1 MTQLGI
7 AQKNLVPNP
16 GFEDYGRCPVSFS
29 TDPLHFGPNNWNS
42 PSQGTPDYYNKCS
55 IGDMHVPNNWAGVS
69 HAHSGV
75 VMQESMPGA
84 RAKRITVNLYSVN

>member
-55 IGDMHVPNNWAGVS
+55 IGDMHVPNNWAGVFACS
-69 HAHSGV
+69 FQV
-75 VMQESMPGA
+75 
-84 RAKRITVNLYSVN
+84 